1 MFLKPPPLFDLSA
14 KIAVVS
20 GAASGMGKASAQALA
35 EVLAAGGEEADAFH
49 RETVHTSSSGAVAS
63 PKVFSRTPIL
73 SMSER

>member
-1 MFLKPPPLFDLSA
+1 MKRNSERFATAAKPRRPR
-14 KIAVVS
+14 
-20 GAASGMGKASAQALA
+20 AA
-35 EVLAAGGEEADAFH
+35 GEEADDFY

>member
-1 MFLKPPPLFDLSA
+1 MKRNSERSATAAKPRRPR
-14 KIAVVS
+14 
-20 GAASGMGKASAQALA
+20 AA
-35 EVLAAGGEEADAFH
+35 GEEADDFY